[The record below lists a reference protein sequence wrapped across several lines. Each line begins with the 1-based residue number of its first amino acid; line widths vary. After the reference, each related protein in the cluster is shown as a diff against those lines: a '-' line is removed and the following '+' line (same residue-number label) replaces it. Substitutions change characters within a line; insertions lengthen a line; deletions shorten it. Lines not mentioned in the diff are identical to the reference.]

1 MTFVVFGG
9 TRTGSSLLVDT
20 LRTHPQVQCDVN
32 RGEILHGNHWR
43 RGAKRLLRYPM
54 HRFPE
59 PYLFWAAHRRTKQ
72 VYGFKLL
79 THQIAAPGRLITNLY
94 RSGWLVIHIQRRRLC
109 DLALSQ
115 QVAQLTNHYGPYMP
129 TKQPD
134 PTLIAVTPD
143 SFIQQMQ
150 HCTDTMRGELQTL
163 AGIPRL
169 RVIYEADLCN
179 QVETNRTC
187 SAIFTTLGIEQRPVT
202 TSRTRSWNR
211 QYSELIPTFDELQ
224 ALMQMEKSLE
234 LQAVWDRFFMED

>member
-1 MTFVVFGG
+1 MSTAARYYTAITGAEAPNTFFAILCTVFLNPTCFGQPI
-9 TRTGSSLLVDT
+9 DA
-20 LRTHPQVQCDVN
+20 QN
-32 RGEILHGNHWR
+32 R
-43 RGAKRLLRYPM
+43 YM
-54 HRFPE
+54 DS
-59 PYLFWAAHRRTKQ
+59 
-72 VYGFKLL
+72 
-79 THQIAAPGRLITNLY
+79 NLY